1 MSVSIRP
8 AQRSDAAQ
16 ILAFIIELAEYERA
30 RHEVIASVADIE
42 RSLFD
47 EGSNVCSLICE
58 RDGVAIGYAVY
69 FYSYSTWLGRRGIYL
84 EDLYIT
90 PEQRGAGAGREL
102 LRHIAQEAVANDCGR
117 LEWSVLDWNAP
128 AIGFYQSL
136 GAEPQDE
143 WIKYRL
149 EGERLLGFAEG
160 RKPQASR

>member
-1 MSVSIRP
+1 MTVTIRP

-16 ILAFIIELAEYERA
+16 ILAFIFELAEFERA
-30 RHEVIASVADIE
+30 RHEVVASQADIE
-42 RSLFD
+42 RTLFD
-47 EGSNVCSLICE
+47 EGSNVSCLICE
-58 RDGVAIGYAVY
+58 RDGVAIGHAVY
-69 FYSYSTWLGRRGIYL
+69 FYSYSTWLGRRGVYL

-149 EGERLLGFAEG
+149 EGQRLHDFAQG